1 MVEYR
6 LKAILLVAFNRWGY
20 FLLHGG
26 VAPFSY
32 IARTLLPVGHASGHS
47 CAVMMASQTVE
58 NGHLP
63 ELPCFV
69 ASGALWPLD
78 DILYHFPKETLSQAI
93 CGSRFLAAPACSKL
107 FWRNRPNKKPTS
119 LLWPVGW

>member
-26 VAPFSY
+26 VA
-32 IARTLLPVGHASGHS
+32 LLATQPERSCPWVMASGRS
-47 CAVMMASQTVE
+47 CALMVASQTVK

-78 DILYHFPKETLSQAI
+78 DILYHFHRETLPQAI
-93 CGSRFLAAPACSKL
+93 YGSRFLAATACSQL

-119 LLWPVGW
+119 LLWLVGW